1 MRESTVILDPTNEQE
16 PIRRPLAPRVT
27 VLRGSLGLVDISKSR
42 GEIFCDELQRLIV
55 ERNYDI
61 EIVRFRKPTFTKP
74 APPALRNEIAARCT
88 AIIQALAD

>member
-1 MRESTVILDPTNEQE
+1 M
-16 PIRRPLAPRVT
+16 
-27 VLRGSLGLVDISKSR
+27 
-42 GEIFCDELQRLIV
+42 IV